1 MAEGEAA
8 VDKQT
13 SVQLNQPTL
22 EAIIEGVLQRILS
35 RASTSRTAEVE
46 ATEGV
51 RDRSSGK
58 LYIQ

>member
-8 VDKQT
+8 ADKQT
-13 SVQLNQPTL
+13 TMQLNQPTL
-22 EAIIEGVLQRILS
+22 EAIIEGVSQRILS
-35 RASTSRTAEVE
+35 RASTSRAAEGE

-58 LYIQ
+58 LYI

>member
-8 VDKQT
+8 ADKQT
-13 SVQLNQPTL
+13 TVQLDKPTL
-22 EAIIEGVLQRILS
+22 EAIIEGVSQRILS
-35 RASTSRTAEVE
+35 QASTSYAEEGE

-51 RDRSSGK
+51 RDWSSGK

>member
-8 VDKQT
+8 ADKQT
-13 SVQLNQPTL
+13 TVQLNQPTL
-22 EAIIEGVLQRILS
+22 EAIIEGVSQRILS
-35 RASTSRTAEVE
+35 RASTSRTAEGE

>member
-8 VDKQT
+8 ADKQT
-13 SVQLNQPTL
+13 TMQLNQPTL
-22 EAIIEGVLQRILS
+22 EAIIEGVSQRILS
-35 RASTSRTAEVE
+35 RASTSRAAEGE